1 MMASTV
7 HTIRYVSHDV
17 IHEIMTRHVA
27 RLYHNIAPSAKYS
40 IDGITIGVSI
50 ITDKELPRARKLLSL
65 HRQSRHIEGIHVSCQ
80 LKAV

>member
-27 RLYHNIAPSAKYS
+27 RLYNNIAPSAKYS
-40 IDGITIGVSI
+40 IDGITIG
-50 ITDKELPRARKLLSL
+50 
-65 HRQSRHIEGIHVSCQ
+65 
-80 LKAV
+80 AVFEMRGGGGSGGLTPPPPP